1 MEMNSLLDFPIG
13 TASAGQVDIM
23 KVAGIS
29 WECHILHKDL
39 TTWSVL
45 LCSAPKLSWGSV
57 IEKPGN
63 SWTKPTTY
71 FFSGNS
77 NEESPLDLSL
87 QLGEWEGCMMGQGV
101 GYCAYE
107 VILGKLI

>member
-1 MEMNSLLDFPIG
+1 
-13 TASAGQVDIM
+13 M
-23 KVAGIS
+23 KVAGMS

-45 LCSAPKLSWGSV
+45 LCSTPKLSWGSV
-57 IEKPGN
+57 ILKNQETHGQR
-63 SWTKPTTY
+63 TY

>member
-1 MEMNSLLDFPIG
+1 MR
-13 TASAGQVDIM
+13 
-23 KVAGIS
+23 
-29 WECHILHKDL
+29 
-39 TTWSVL
+39 
-45 LCSAPKLSWGSV
+45 
-57 IEKPGN
+57 
-63 SWTKPTTY
+63 PTTY

>member
-23 KVAGIS
+23 KVAGMS

-57 IEKPGN
+57 ILKNQETHGQSQQHTFSLEIPMRRVPWICPY
-63 SWTKPTTY
+63 SWG
-71 FFSGNS
+71 SGR
-77 NEESPLDLSL
+77 
-87 QLGEWEGCMMGQGV
+87 V
-101 GYCAYE
+101 A
-107 VILGKLI
+107 